1 MALLQETPQNIKEL
15 MKQASLKSDYKARL
29 KALTE
34 LKKYDCPESRE
45 VIMKLALFDKVFK
58 VKQEAFKAAKV
69 LKLQKNGK
77 AITLG
82 KKNIGYKLEDFT
94 KIFLQIKTDKSMESL
109 NLNLCK
115 EHLKKLNPEMND
127 VMKFEKGEKFDSWIK
142 TTYNC
147 LPKVKNV

>member
-1 MALLQETPQNIKEL
+1 MALLHETPENIAEL
-15 MKQASLKSDYKARL
+15 IKQASLTSNYKARL
-29 KALTE
+29 KALNE
-34 LKKYDCPESRE
+34 LKKYDCPESRD
-45 VIMKLALFDKVFK
+45 VITKLALFDKVFK

-69 LKLQKNGK
+69 LKIEKNGK
-77 AITLG
+77 AIKLG

-94 KIFLQIKTDKSMESL
+94 KIFLKIKSDKNMEHL

-127 VMKFEKGEKFDSWIK
+127 VMKFEKGDKFDSWIK

-147 LPKVKNV
+147 LPKK

>member
-1 MALLQETPQNIKEL
+1 MALLQETPQNINEL
-15 MKQASLKSDYKARL
+15 MKQASLKSDYKVRL
-29 KALTE
+29 KALNE
-34 LKKYDCPESRE
+34 LKKYDCPESRDM
-45 VIMKLALFDKVFK
+45 ITKLALFDKVFT

-69 LKLQKNGK
+69 LKIEKNGK
-77 AITLG
+77 AIKLG

-94 KIFLQIKTDKSMESL
+94 KIFLQIKTDKSMEHL

-127 VMKFEKGEKFDSWIK
+127 VMKFEKGDKFDSWIK

-147 LPKVKNV
+147 LPKK

>member
-1 MALLQETPQNIKEL
+1 MALLHETPENIAEL
-15 MKQASLKSDYKARL
+15 IKQASLTSNYKARL
-29 KALTE
+29 KALNE
-34 LKKYDCPESRE
+34 LKKYDCPQSRNM
-45 VIMKLALFDKVFK
+45 ITKLALYDKVFI

-69 LKLQKNGK
+69 LKIEKNGK
-77 AITLG
+77 AIKLG

-94 KIFLQIKTDKSMESL
+94 KIFLQIKTDKSMEHL

-127 VMKFEKGEKFDSWIK
+127 VMKFEKGDKFDSWIK

-147 LPKVKNV
+147 LPKK

>member
-1 MALLQETPQNIKEL
+1 MALTHETPENIAEL
-15 MKQASLKSDYKARL
+15 IKQASLTSNYKARL
-29 KALTE
+29 KALNE
-34 LKKYDCPESRE
+34 LKKYDCPESRDM
-45 VIMKLALFDKVFK
+45 ITKLALFDKVFT

-69 LKLQKNGK
+69 LKIEKNGK
-77 AITLG
+77 AIKLG

-94 KIFLQIKTDKSMESL
+94 KIFLQIKTDKSMEHL

-127 VMKFEKGEKFDSWIK
+127 VMKFEKGDKFDSWIK

-147 LPKVKNV
+147 LPKK

>member
-1 MALLQETPQNIKEL
+1 MALLQETPQNIVEL
-15 MKQASLKSDYKARL
+15 VEQASLKADYKARL
-29 KALTE
+29 KALSE
-34 LKKYDCPESRE
+34 LRKYDCPESQD
-45 VIMKLALFDKVFK
+45 VITKLALFDKVYQ

-94 KIFLQIKTDKSMESL
+94 KIFLQIQSDKNMECL

-127 VMKFEKGEKFDSWIK
+127 VMKYEKKDKFDSWV
-142 TTYNC
+142 TTTFNC
-147 LPKVKNV
+147 LPKIKNT